1 MFYSAI
7 DVSLLFFQCPVVLL
21 VGEATHGRYFS
32 TTYGAYESGQAK
44 ARVIIDCLNGQRSSS
59 IQKAM

>member
-21 VGEATHGRYFS
+21 AVEATHGRYFS
-32 TTYGAYESGQAK
+32 TTYSAYELGQAQ